1 MQYEKILVLMHWT
14 TQQLKVQD
22 QQTFAVQSQVQN
34 GRWLDLEVARQ
45 GREKSSDGGNDG
57 NVEEE
62 DVEGGGDGDGGVD

>member
-1 MQYEKILVLMHWT
+1 MLMHWT

-22 QQTFAVQSQVQN
+22 QQTFAVQIQVQN
-34 GRWLDLEVARQ
+34 GRWLDLEVAQQ